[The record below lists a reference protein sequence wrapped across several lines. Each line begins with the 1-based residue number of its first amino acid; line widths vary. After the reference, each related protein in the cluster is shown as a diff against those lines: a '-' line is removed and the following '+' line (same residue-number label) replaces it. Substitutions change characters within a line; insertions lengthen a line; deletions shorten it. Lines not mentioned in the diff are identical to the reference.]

1 MSKAQNLLK
10 ECLIITKHVEH
21 AALIKLKDGSVLFS
35 NKVLPCMVTQQAHLF
50 IHAFYKNL
58 LQVRREGLYFKDKH
72 FTCVRADD
80 NSIYAK
86 WVNQGL
92 VAAKTDTYI
101 LLATYSQGMY
111 PSVCVEAVEKLGN
124 QAPHFHVCFPSYS
137 WR

>member
-21 AALIKLKDGSVLFS
+21 AALIKLKDGSVFTS
-35 NKVLPCMVTQQAHLF
+35 TPGFHAHLF